1 MITFIEELSANA
13 LPALQTVL
21 VNGWLLRFAN
31 GYTGRANSVWPLYAT
46 LYASPRPLAEK
57 LEYVEEIYRTR
68 GIAPAFKLT
77 AAAQPSGLDEALA
90 AHGYTRQKETLVQ
103 TLTFSE
109 QFEPPSF
116 ITPHFSERWLSAF
129 AHLSG
134 LNAHQ
139 QATLRQMLGNLVPAA
154 GFALIEQDGQ
164 AVACG
169 LGVVQAGYV
178 GLFDIVTHADF
189 RRQGY
194 GAQLV
199 SGLLAWGQAHGAG
212 AAYLQVMAN
221 NPAALSLYAQLGF
234 QESYRYWYRIKT
246 ESTDKP

>member
-1 MITFIEELSANA
+1 MMITFLEELSANA

-21 VNGWLLRFAN
+21 VAGWLARFAN
-31 GYTGRANSVWPLYAT
+31 GYSGRANSVWPLYAGT
-46 LYASPRPLAEK
+46 HALAEK
-57 LEYVEEIYRTR
+57 IAHVEQLYRAR
-68 GIAPAFKLT
+68 GLPPAFKLT

-90 AHGYTRQKETLVQ
+90 AHGYERQKETLVQ
-103 TLTFSE
+103 TLTLSE
-109 QFEPPSF
+109 KF
-116 ITPHFSERWLSAF
+116 TPHGFIAPQLTENWLTAF

-134 LNAHQ
+134 LAPQNQ
-139 QATLRQMLGNLVPAA
+139 PILRQMLGNLVPAA
-154 GFALIEQDGQ
+154 GFALIEKDRQ

-194 GAQLV
+194 GAQVV
-199 SGLLAWGQAHGAG
+199 SGLLAWAQTHGAHT
-212 AAYLQVMAN
+212 AYLQVMTN

-234 QESYRYWYRIKT
+234 QESYRYWYRIKLSNQINH
-246 ESTDKP
+246 E